1 MSTDCWVSLEG
12 KTNTICASKVKC
24 LLLDSQLNQA
34 LRNKHLKRSH
44 KTLTLAQEGEHLFN
58 STEQIPSTVGA
69 PATGTQKENNI
80 QPNCL
85 GEATVS
91 GTSDL

>member
-1 MSTDCWVSLEG
+1 MFIIGLSAQPGLE
-12 KTNTICASKVKC
+12 KQTFET
-24 LLLDSQLNQA
+24 LP
-34 LRNKHLKRSH
+34 